1 MCPQFPAGTATAAC
15 APGAA
20 SWEAARLGVQLP
32 GTAFA
37 TLGERI
43 KAARAL
49 CELRCLCD
57 ETLEIV
63 DRLWGRG
70 ASIAR
75 RVCSMAA

>member
-1 MCPQFPAGTATAAC
+1 
-15 APGAA
+15 
-20 SWEAARLGVQLP
+20 VQLP

-49 CELRCLCD
+49 CELRCLSD

-63 DRLWGRG
+63 DRRCGRR
-70 ASIAR
+70 ASIAPSVR
-75 RVCSMAA
+75 SMAD